1 MVVPEPEEEDYG
13 GRVVIEATSVDEL
26 DWVLI
31 TAEEQF

>member
-1 MVVPEPEEEDYG
+1 MVTPAPEVENYG
-13 GRVVIEATSVDEL
+13 DRIVIEATSIDEL